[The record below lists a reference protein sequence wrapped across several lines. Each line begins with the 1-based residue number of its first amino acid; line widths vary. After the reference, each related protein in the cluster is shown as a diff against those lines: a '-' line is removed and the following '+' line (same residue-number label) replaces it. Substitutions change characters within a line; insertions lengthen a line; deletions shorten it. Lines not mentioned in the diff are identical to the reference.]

1 LIADVSVNRL
11 KYTIPVLL
19 GLNVIH
25 VLLLER
31 SRPARVLIFGCYKE
45 VLGEILL
52 RMGGWPASAYVPGD
66 GDGRERESE
75 KAEDRD
81 GKEDIHVTNQ
91 G

>member
-1 LIADVSVNRL
+1 MNRL

-19 GLNVIH
+19 GLNVFH

-31 SRPARVLIFGCYKE
+31 SRPARVLIFGCCKE
-45 VLGEILL
+45 VLGEILF
-52 RMGGWPASAYVPGD
+52 RMGGWPPSAHLPGD
-66 GDGRERESE
+66 GDGREHESA

-81 GKEDIHVTNQ
+81 DKEDIHVTTK